1 MATEI
6 TDARTGRPQR
16 LATYSVDA
24 GERALVGQRV
34 DGVVRISDVPATGAG
49 RSYLVEPEI
58 ASTAEL
64 EALVA
69 DYSEGREARLRADA
83 RVVLRSHGV
92 RPRWRRA
99 QCWIH
104 AEAEAAQPA
113 RAPSVERPLAA
124 EHSVARVADAPCC
137 AGHARPG
144 VPGASPVNDDD

>member
-16 LATYSVDA
+16 LSTYSVDA

-92 RPRWRRA
+92 RPSALAFIRPR
-99 QCWIH
+99 
-104 AEAEAAQPA
+104 A
-113 RAPSVERPLAA
+113 RA
-124 EHSVARVADAPCC
+124 
-137 AGHARPG
+137 
-144 VPGASPVNDDD
+144 